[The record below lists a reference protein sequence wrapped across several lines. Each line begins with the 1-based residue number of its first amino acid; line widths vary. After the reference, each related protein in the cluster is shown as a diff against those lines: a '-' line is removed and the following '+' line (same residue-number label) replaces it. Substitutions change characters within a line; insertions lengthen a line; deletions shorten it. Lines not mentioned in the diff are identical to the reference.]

1 MASPQ
6 AATGTATPASSEP
19 IENHFRNSGGVGVL
33 LSHAQD
39 FGLSEAQIDQLEALR
54 PTFELARH
62 DQQAALLKAEA
73 QLRAVLQDE
82 SAAENAVLAA
92 IDEVARCQGELLK
105 MRYRNMQKARAVL
118 TDEQRNKVKAFRRQQ
133 DLTRAEQRRQ

>member
-6 AATGTATPASSEP
+6 VPTGAATQASSQS

-39 FGLSEAQIDQLEALR
+39 FGLSAAQVDQLQALR

-62 DQQAALLKAEA
+62 DVQAAQLKAET
-73 QLRAVLQDE
+73 QLRALLQDDT
-82 SAAENAVLAA
+82 AAETDVLAA
-92 IDEVARCQGELLK
+92 IDEVSRCHGELLK
-105 MRYRNMQKARAVL
+105 MRYSNMQKARAVL
-118 TDEQRNKVKAFRRQQ
+118 TDDQRNKVKAFRRQQ
-133 DLTRAEQRRQ
+133 ELASAEQRRQ